1 MNHLVEIALGIG
13 LAAATGFRV
22 FIPLLLVGLAA
33 RFEVLTL
40 TDGFAWLG
48 STPALVILGTA
59 CLLELAGYYLPWVYN
74 LLDTIATPAAIV
86 AGVLVSAAV
95 LSDFAPELRWT
106 LAVIAGGGAAG
117 LIQGSTVAARQASSL
132 ATLGIGNFVLATA
145 EALLSFFVTVLAIL
159 LPLFLLLLLG
169 AFLLWRVHRRLRV
182 AA

>member
-59 CLLELAGYYLPWVYN
+59 CLLELAGYYLPWVDN
-74 LLDTIATPAAIV
+74 P
-86 AGVLVSAAV
+86 
-95 LSDFAPELRWT
+95 
-106 LAVIAGGGAAG
+106 
-117 LIQGSTVAARQASSL
+117 STRSPRPPRSSRAS
-132 ATLGIGNFVLATA
+132 
-145 EALLSFFVTVLAIL
+145 
-159 LPLFLLLLLG
+159 
-169 AFLLWRVHRRLRV
+169 W
-182 AA
+182 